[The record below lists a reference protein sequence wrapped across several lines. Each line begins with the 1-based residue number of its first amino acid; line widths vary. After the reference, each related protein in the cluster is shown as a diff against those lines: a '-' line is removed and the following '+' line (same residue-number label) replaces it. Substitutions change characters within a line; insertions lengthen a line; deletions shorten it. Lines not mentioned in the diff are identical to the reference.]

1 MGSADWMPRNLE
13 RRVEIMFPIE
23 EEELKHKVM
32 HLLQVQLDDTMK
44 ARVLTADGTYE
55 RIDKRGKESVC
66 AQDQFCQEAMQAV
79 KSMKENMNARIFVPE
94 EHIEE

>member
-1 MGSADWMPRNLE
+1 MPRNLE

-23 EEELKHKVM
+23 EDDLKDKIK

-44 ARVLTADGTYE
+44 ARVLTSDGTYE
-55 RIDKRGKESVC
+55 RIDKRGKEAVC
-66 AQDQFCQEAMQAV
+66 AQEQFCAEAIQAV
-79 KSMKENMNARIFVPE
+79 KSMKENTNMRIFVPE